1 MHNLPEQLSDQTQ
14 KNMSFQIIVF
24 TNRAFVCKFDME
36 SIVI

>member
-14 KNMSFQIIVF
+14 NMSFQIIVF